1 MIIFCPDI
9 ELTTKR
15 LSFLLQIAV
24 RLRSTS
30 RHKQSAL
37 SLWCSYTDGP
47 LTEIL
52 SDVFIVFS
60 SCIVERTCGALT
72 VWSTVYFQDMICW
85 SYFPA
90 LVFDPD
96 RFLDD
101 RVRKYLTP
109 NPFIFCPFNAGPRIC
124 LGQQVYSNSSR
135 NFYKLKKKKS
145 YLRFSVCLSWSDL
158 LPCPPIT
165 TVHWIH
171 FGKIWKYS
179 TSGWMGRLWWFEGNG
194 KSIPWCRFNYVY

>member
-15 LSFLLQIAV
+15 SSFLLQIAV

-37 SLWCSYTDGP
+37 SLWCSYTDGL

-72 VWSTVYFQDMICW
+72 VWSTVYFQLPRHDLLILLSSTRIRSW
-85 SYFPA
+85 SLPGWQSSQIFNPEP
-90 LVFDPD
+90 FH
-96 RFLDD
+96 FLSFQC
-101 RVRKYLTP
+101 RTSYLSWTAG
-109 NPFIFCPFNAGPRIC
+109 IFELIEK
-124 LGQQVYSNSSR
+124 LLQVKKKIILPTFFSLPIMKRPSSLSAYYNSSLDSLWK
-135 NFYKLKKKKS
+135 NLKIFN
-145 YLRFSVCLSWSDL
+145 LRLNGL
-158 LPCPPIT
+158 LVMVWRELKRCFLLHI
-165 TVHWIH
+165 
-171 FGKIWKYS
+171 
-179 TSGWMGRLWWFEGNG
+179 
-194 KSIPWCRFNYVY
+194 